1 MPKLYNYGLRDRFIG
16 QMGEKMAKPTSRVKK
31 LVITTLLVCLPGC
44 ATLAPLVVSGVGS
57 GATYSL
63 FSTAY
68 KTETYP
74 LKNVY
79 RACLQALRTMAIKVH
94 TVERNGEEIQV
105 KGRAGKRRV
114 VLDLE
119 TVTSATT
126 NVTINVSKNVIF
138 KDKATAEEIVYQVAL
153 ALKRLQSRDLKRK
166 ATLAVSGAPPQ
177 ATIRILNIR
186 PRFYQGMVLSPGA
199 YELSVSAKNHRNRRV
214 LTTLRPGQD
223 KIVEI
228 VLSKV
233 KK

>member
-1 MPKLYNYGLRDRFIG
+1 MD
-16 QMGEKMAKPTSRVKK
+16 KPTFNFRQLASG
-31 LVITTLLVCLPGC
+31 ILLVYLAGC
-44 ATLAPLVVSGVGS
+44 TTVAPLVVSGVGS

-79 RACLQALRTMAIKVH
+79 RACLQALRTMAIKAH
-94 TVERNGEEIQV
+94 SVERKGAEIQIT
-105 KGRAGKRRV
+105 GLAGKRKV

-126 NVTINVSKNVIF
+126 NVTIHVSKNVIF
-138 KDKATAEEIVYQVAL
+138 KDKATAEEIVHQMAL
-153 ALKRLQSRDLKRK
+153 ALKRTQSRDLKHK
-166 ATLAVSGAPPQ
+166 ATLVVSGAPPH
-177 ATIRILNIR
+177 ATIQILNIK
-186 PRFYQGMVLSPGA
+186 PWFYQGMVLRPGA
-199 YELSVSAKNHRNRRV
+199 YEVRMSAKNHRSRRV

-223 KIVEI
+223 KIVA
-228 VLSKV
+228 VALTKT

>member
-1 MPKLYNYGLRDRFIG
+1 MPSIKLKQLAVAI
-16 QMGEKMAKPTSRVKK
+16 
-31 LVITTLLVCLPGC
+31 LLVCLPAC
-44 ATLAPLVVSGVGS
+44 TTVAPLVVSGVGS

-79 RACLQALRTMAIKVH
+79 RACLQALRTMAIKAH
-94 TVERNGEEIQV
+94 TVERKGDEIQI
-105 KGRAGKRRV
+105 KGLAGKRKV

-126 NVTINVSKNVIF
+126 NVTINVSKNVIL
-138 KDKATAEEIVYQVAL
+138 KDKATADEIVHQVAL
-153 ALKRLQSRDLKRK
+153 ALKRIRPRDLKRK
-166 ATLAVSGAPPQ
+166 ATLAVSGAPPD
-177 ATIRILNIR
+177 ATIRILNIK
-186 PRFYQGMVLSPGA
+186 PRFYQGMVLRPGA
-199 YELSVSAKNHRNRRV
+199 YELQVSAKSHRSRRV

-223 KIVEI
+223 KIVA
-228 VLSKV
+228 VSLTKA

>member
-1 MPKLYNYGLRDRFIG
+1 MDRPIFNFR
-16 QMGEKMAKPTSRVKK
+16 Q
-31 LVITTLLVCLPGC
+31 LVIAILLVYVAGC
-44 ATLAPLVVSGVGS
+44 ATVAPLVVSGVGS
-57 GATYSL
+57 GATYSF

-94 TVERNGEEIQV
+94 NAARKGDEIQIT
-105 KGRAGKRRV
+105 GLAGKRKV

-138 KDKATAEEIVYQVAL
+138 KDKATAEEIVHQMAL
-153 ALKRLQSRDLKRK
+153 ALKRTKSKDLKRK
-166 ATLAVSGAPPQ
+166 ATLVVSGAPPH
-177 ATIRILNIR
+177 ATIQILNIK
-186 PRFYQGMVLSPGA
+186 PRFYQGMVLRPGA
-199 YELSVSAKNHRNRRV
+199 YELRVSAKKHRTRRV

-223 KIVEI
+223 KIV
-228 VLSKV
+228 VVALTKTN
-233 KK
+233 K